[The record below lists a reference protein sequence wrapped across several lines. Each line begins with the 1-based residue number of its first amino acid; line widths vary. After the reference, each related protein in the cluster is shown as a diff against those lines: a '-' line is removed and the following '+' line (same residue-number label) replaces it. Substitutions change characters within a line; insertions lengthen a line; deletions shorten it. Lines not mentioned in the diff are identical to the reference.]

1 MSKLL
6 LCQCSVC
13 TCASSVCLSVLAQ
26 IDVLSDVQVGTTE
39 CIPCLCIYLWD
50 SVSVLCLQ
58 GSVHSLGNE
67 SKHVAWNRGWEK
79 GWQAG
84 APAMAWPAGLFT
96 AQ

>member
-1 MSKLL
+1 MSA
-6 LCQCSVC
+6 LCLH
-13 TCASSVCLSVLAQ
+13 VCLVCVSVLAQ
-26 IDVLSDVQVGTTE
+26 IDVLGDVQVGTTE

-58 GSVHSLGNE
+58 GSVSSLANE
-67 SKHVAWNRGWEK
+67 SKHAAWDRGWEK
-79 GWQAG
+79 GWQEG